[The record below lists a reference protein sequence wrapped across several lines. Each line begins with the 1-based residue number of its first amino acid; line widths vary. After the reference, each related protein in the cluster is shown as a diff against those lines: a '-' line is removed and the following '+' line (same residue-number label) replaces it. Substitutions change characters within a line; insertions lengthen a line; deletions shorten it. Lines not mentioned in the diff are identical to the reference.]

1 MGILDAGACDVL
13 AGRPAGGRPART
25 TYFSGGAVK

>member
-1 MGILDAGACDVL
+1 MGILDAARATFL
-13 AGRPAGGRPART
+13 AERPAGGRPART